1 MSRVSEVAREGR
13 AGQRRQWSAVGTWR
27 MEHLA
32 SGAVSAAATVA
43 VVAAAADSTSDGDWL
58 TWMRRWE
65 ESE

>member
-1 MSRVSEVAREGR
+1 
-13 AGQRRQWSAVGTWR
+13 

-32 SGAVSAAATVA
+32 SGAVSAAATAA